1 MENKFT
7 KDNLIAR
14 WLDNRLN
21 KDEKEELDASGELD
35 ELKVVLDDI
44 DTWQVKKFD
53 TEAGLEDLKKRKKF
67 VISSPPP
74 KQNKTSKWL
83 SIAASIAILIMG
95 GYFSWNY
102 LSNQT
107 ITIDTLIAESKTI
120 KLPGGS
126 QITMDAMSTISYNE
140 KDWTNNRTVYLKGQA
155 FFDVVKGSSFTVIT
169 KVGSIKVLGT
179 QFNVNAT
186 NKIFE
191 VKCYEGK
198 VNVTYNKEQK
208 ILIKGESI
216 SAKENKLSSNSHTT
230 KKPEWI
236 DGYSKYN
243 QVVLSEI
250 VVDLE
255 KYYQTKIELPKKYE
269 NLQFTGT
276 ITHKD
281 LKTAL
286 ETLFSSM
293 EIEYSIDDNNVVLI
307 K

>member
-21 KDEKEELDASGELD
+21 KDEKEELDTSGELD
-35 ELKVVLDDI
+35 ELKVVLNDI
-44 DTWQVKKFD
+44 DTWKVKKFD
-53 TEAGLEDLKKRKKF
+53 TEAGLEDLKKRKKL
-67 VISSPPP
+67 VISPTPV
-74 KQNKTSKWL
+74 KENKISKWL
-83 SIAASIAILIMG
+83 SIAASIVILITG

-107 ITIDTLIAESKTI
+107 TTINTLVAESKTI
-120 KLPGGS
+120 ELPGGS
-126 QITMDAMSTISYNE
+126 QITMDALSTVSYNE
-140 KDWTNNRTVYLKGQA
+140 KNWTEDRTVYLTGQA

-169 KVGSIKVLGT
+169 KVGNIQVLGT

-186 NKIFE
+186 NEIFE

-198 VNVTYNKEQK
+198 VSVTYNKDQK
-208 ILIKGESI
+208 ILLKGESV
-216 SAKENKLSSNSHTT
+216 SAKENRLLSNSHTT

-236 DGYSKYN
+236 NGFSKYN
-243 QVVLSEI
+243 QVALSKI
-250 VVDLE
+250 IVDLE
-255 KYYQTKIELPKKYE
+255 KYYQTKIELPEKYE

-276 ITHKD
+276 LTHKD

-293 EIEYSIDDNNVVLI
+293 EIEYSIDDNNVVII